1 MATFNEFC
9 KNKEC
14 PEYIE
19 WTFDMGQT
27 CISCKLVG
35 QSYNI
40 YQYPKNCLFL
50 DEIKK
55 FKSEKEINNE
65 NPNHANHNL

>member
-1 MATFNEFC
+1 MNYNEFC
-9 KNKEC
+9 KSKNC

-19 WTFDMGQT
+19 WSCEGS

-40 YQYPKNCLFL
+40 EEIPENCLFKE
-50 DEIKK
+50 EI
-55 FKSEKEINNE
+55 SNSLT
-65 NPNHANHNL
+65 NLHISY